1 MNLIK
6 VTESADINAL
16 SLLAKE
22 IWTECYSEILPQGQV
37 EYMTDKY
44 LSPTAISQQIENE
57 DYEYCFLESDGAV
70 AGFTA
75 FKTDEV
81 SLFLS
86 KLYVKKEYREKG
98 LASFVMKSL
107 EERCI
112 KDKLSYIWLTVNV
125 NNHTAINAYKKKG
138 FVIFKDECT
147 DIGGGY
153 VMDDHFMKK
162 VIDT

>member
-1 MNLIK
+1 MNLIR
-6 VTESADINAL
+6 VTEREEIKAL

-22 IWTECYSEILPQGQV
+22 IWTECYSEILSAGQI
-37 EYMTDKY
+37 EYMTDKF
-44 LSPTAISQQIENE
+44 LSLAAITEQIEKE
-57 DYEYCFLESDGAV
+57 GYEYYFLQQEGAI

-75 FKTDEV
+75 FKPETD

-86 KLYVKKEYREKG
+86 KLYVKKDRRKG
-98 LASFVMKSL
+98 GFASFVMNYL
-107 EERCI
+107 EERCRQ
-112 KDKLSYIWLTVNV
+112 DNLSYIWLTVNV
-125 NNHTAINAYKKKG
+125 NNHNAINAYKKKG

-162 VIDT
+162 LITT